1 MTDASSGQALW
12 RRHPAVVRAYYN
24 ALKVLRPPP
33 DLDLSAWADGDPD
46 KPHTGRRL
54 SAEASSEPGRW
65 DTSRAEYARGI
76 MNAISDPNIPEVAV
90 MSSAQVGKTELLLN
104 AIGYYIDQDPAPI
117 LLLQP
122 TLEMGEAFSK
132 DRLAPMVRDTPCL
145 AGKIKDSRK
154 RDSGNT
160 LLHKTFPGGHITIA
174 GSNSPASLASRPIR
188 VVLADEVDRYPI
200 SAGSEGD
207 PISLAK
213 KRTTTFWN
221 RKFVAV
227 STPTIKGYS
236 RIEMQWE
243 ASDQRHFHVPCH
255 HCGHKHPLR
264 WKNVQ
269 WPSGQPEKAAYHCE
283 ECGVEWT
290 DAERWRNIRHGEWV
304 ASKPFRGIAGFHLN
318 EIYSS
323 WVRLSEMASNFLE
336 AKRSPE
342 TLKTWVNTSLGEPW
356 EEDASKADGKALSS
370 RAEKWGT
377 KDNEDAVPNSVLV
390 VTVGVDVQDDRLEA
404 ERVGWGVDE
413 ESWSLDHKIFYGD
426 PSSKELW
433 MDLNEYLYTP
443 SVREDGMV
451 IPVSATCVDSGG
463 HHTQMV
469 YKFTSGGER
478 RRLYAIKGASQP
490 SKPVWPKRP
499 SKVGA
504 GYNLWF
510 IGTDSAKDVIYSR
523 FKLQKPGPGYCHFPD
538 DRDQEYY
545 DQLTSEVIR
554 TKYVKGFP
562 VREYFL
568 PGGKRN
574 EALDIRVYAY
584 AAMVSLNIKWGVML
598 AEQQRA
604 MSQPAAKSRIAKDL
618 EASMSRLRGQDAP
631 EPEEIED
638 EPPPPRQR
646 RRGRKRSSSWMN

>member
-1 MTDASSGQALW
+1 MIEGQAPATW
-12 RRHPAVVRAYYN
+12 RDHPAIVRAYYE
-24 ALKVLRPPP
+24 ALKVLAPPR
-33 DLDLSAWADGDPD
+33 DLKMSEWADEY
-46 KPHTGRRL
+46 RRL
-54 SAEASSEPGRW
+54 SPEASSEPGRW

-76 MNAISDPNIPEVAV
+76 MDAISDPNISDIAV

-104 AIGYYIDQDPAPI
+104 AIGYYIDQDPSPI

-145 AGKIKDSRK
+145 HGKIKDARK

-188 VVLADEVDRYPI
+188 VVLADEVDRYPV

-243 ASDQRHFHVPCH
+243 ASDQRRFHVPCH
-255 HCGHKHPLR
+255 HCGHEQHLKWAQVKWASDTP
-264 WKNVQ
+264 
-269 WPSGQPEKAAYHCE
+269 GTAEYCCE
-283 ECGVEWT
+283 ECGGMWT
-290 DAERWRNIRHGEWV
+290 DAERWRNIRHGHWI
-304 ASKPFRGIAGFHLN
+304 ATKPFTGTAGFHLN

-323 WVRLSEMASNFLE
+323 WVRLGEMASNFLL
-336 AKRSPE
+336 AKRTPE
-342 TLKTWVNTSLGEPW
+342 TLKTWVNTSLGESW
-356 EEDASKADGKALSS
+356 EEDAAKADGNALAA
-370 RAEKWGT
+370 RAEKWGSEE
-377 KDNEDAVPNSVLV
+377 DPDAVPNGVLV
-390 VTVGVDVQDDRLEA
+390 VTVGVDVQGDRLEA

-426 PSSKELW
+426 PSSKDVWVE
-433 MDLNEYLYTP
+433 LNEYLFTP
-443 SVREDGMV
+443 SRREDGV
-451 IPVSATCVDSGG
+451 ELPVSATCVDSGG

-469 YKFTSGGER
+469 YRFCSGAAT
-478 RRLYAIKGASQP
+478 RRLYAIKGSSLP
-490 SKPVWPKRP
+490 GKPVWPKRA

-504 GYNLWF
+504 GYNLWYV
-510 IGTDSAKDVIYSR
+510 GTDSAKDVIYSR
-523 FKLQKPGPGYCHFPD
+523 FKLQLPGPGYCHFPKG
-538 DRDQEYY
+538 RDHQYY
-545 DQLTSEVIR
+545 SQITAEVLR
-554 TKYVKGFP
+554 TKFIRGFP

-568 PGGKRN
+568 PGGRRN

-584 AAMVSLNIKWGVML
+584 AALISLNIRWGLVL
-598 AEQQRA
+598 KAEQQSK
-604 MSQPAAKSRIAKDL
+604 SQPVAKSKQALQL
-618 EASMSRLRGQDAP
+618 EKSMSLLQGKEVDN
-631 EPEEIED
+631 EED
-638 EPPPPRQR
+638 EEPQTRGPVTRQPRQR
-646 RRGRKRSSSWMN
+646 KIRRSTWMR